1 AGGSPEIGRIHER
14 RAGGVQ
20 FGDESICTTPNG
32 SLEGTCGREIGR
44 ARTSGNIRVSG
55 RIRGDTLALVL
66 VVSAEIGR
74 IHERRAVCVQLGD
87 ESVVITTAA
96 GGLEGTCG
104 REISRFGKSRHIS
117 VSGRIHGYTIALV
130 VAVSA

>member
-1 AGGSPEIGRIHER
+1 CRSLH
-14 RAGGVQ
+14 
-20 FGDESICTTPNG
+20 TTPPI
-32 SLEGTCGREIGR
+32 T
-44 ARTSGNIRVSG
+44 VSYP
-55 RIRGDTLALVL
+55 IPLNDAPPIL

-117 VSGRIHGYTIALV
+117 VSGRIHGDTIALV
-130 VAVSA
+130 VAVSAEIGRIHERRAAGLQSW